1 MVFQG
6 ARTPIRRP
14 GKSAIRWP
22 IFVPEGGF
30 GRNGRAPETAREGRL
45 RRGVCGL
52 RLTRSLERF
61 RAKWIPVRVKKRVK
75 IKDESLIGSDSIR
88 PDKAFRGATFGL
100 A

>member
-22 IFVPEGGF
+22 IFVPESRFRPQWQSAGD
-30 GRNGRAPETAREGRL
+30 RSRGRL

-61 RAKWIPVRVKKRVK
+61 RAKACPGLDPGWIPVRVKKRLK
-75 IKDESLIGSDSIR
+75 IKDES
-88 PDKAFRGATFGL
+88 DKAFRGATFGL